1 MLIKAELEFKPGGL
15 SPEPLPFATTT
26 LGCFSKQIDKD
37 CEAKTRLRG
46 KEFCDGLKCQLSVGR
61 EAAVCMHFKYRNP
74 GHRPITAASQ
84 L

>member
-46 KEFCDGLKCQLSVGR
+46 KEFCDGLKVSAECGQGSSSVHAFQVPKPR
-61 EAAVCMHFKYRNP
+61 
-74 GHRPITAASQ
+74 S
-84 L
+84 